1 MVTENVASADLLN
14 PRHYLIR
21 KAVLIERVTRTPDFI
36 HTTHQRESIV
46 ETVEI
51 AMNVRDETDAQNST
65 RNQKRNR

>member
-1 MVTENVASADLLN
+1 
-14 PRHYLIR
+14 YLIR
-21 KAVLIERVTRTPDFI
+21 KAVLIERVARTPDFI
-36 HTTHQRESIV
+36 HATHQRESIV